1 MKSLLVVLIT
11 GFMLFSATLNAQN
24 FIDNGRVTGSFQFD
38 GQYYAQDDKLGIN
51 DSTLDGK
58 LFRMNGFGNIIYTNG
73 NFRAGF
79 RYEAY
84 LPPIAG
90 YNAKYEGHGIPY
102 YFAEYQF
109 KNIQITVGNFYEQF
123 GNGLVLRSYEEWTL
137 GYDNSIR
144 GARVKFQPYK
154 GIMLKGLIGTQRY
167 YWEPYENGNRG
178 IVRGLDA
185 EFYLNEMFSGMADFK
200 TKIIIGG
207 SFVSNYEKV
216 KDKTLVRDTV
226 IYKYNLP
233 SNVAAYAGRLRLI
246 HGGFQFNAEY
256 AYKINNPSAMN
267 NYIYKNGESLL
278 ATFSYSRKGLG
289 VALSGKRIDNM
300 SYKSRSTELGEAL
313 DINYLPPLTRPQT
326 YSLATIYPY
335 ATQPNGEMGIQAQ
348 INYTIPKRSK
358 LGGKYGTKIE
368 LNYSNIFN
376 IDKQAVAEGIPVDST
391 GTLGYKSDFFSV
403 GQPKYFETFNFIIAR
418 KFNTKFKMLLSYV
431 YQVYN
436 QAVLEEG
443 LSVSTPDYP
452 TIYAHIGIADLTYKL
467 TPTKSLR
474 MEIQHLYTDQDKGS
488 TKIKG
493 NWILGLLEFNIA
505 PKWFFT
511 VFDEFNYGNPDKDM
525 RLHYY
530 SVAMAY
536 VQGTSRIALSYGRQR
551 EGLLCV
557 GGVCRVVPA
566 ANGVTL
572 SISSSF

>member
-1 MKSLLVVLIT
+1 MKKILPVLIIAL
-11 GFMLFSATLNAQN
+11 GMIYSGVQAQS
-24 FIDNGRVTGSFQFD
+24 FTDMGKVTGSFQFD
-38 GQYYAQDDKLGIN
+38 GQYYGTDDKLGIT

-58 LFRMNGFGNIIYTNG
+58 LFRMNGFGKIIYTNG

-154 GIMLKGLIGTQRY
+154 GINLKGLIGTQRY
-167 YWEPYENGNRG
+167 YWEPYFNGDRG

-185 EFYLNEMFSGMADFK
+185 EFYLNEMFNGLAESR
-200 TKIIIGG
+200 TRVILGG

-216 KDKTLVRDTV
+216 KDKSLVRDT
-226 IYKYNLP
+226 ITYKYNLP
-233 SNVAAYAGRLRLI
+233 SNVAAYAARIRMI
-246 HGGFQFNAEY
+246 NGGFQLNAEY

-267 NYIYKNGESLL
+267 NYIYKNGELFLLSL
-278 ATFSYSRKGLG
+278 AYSTKGFG
-289 VALSGKRIDNM
+289 VSLSGKRIDNM
-300 SYKSRSTELGEAL
+300 SFKSRSSELGEAL
-313 DINYLPPLTRPQT
+313 DINFMPPLTHPQT

-335 ATQPNGEMGIQAQ
+335 ATQPNGEIGIQGKV
-348 INYTIPKRSK
+348 NYTIPKKSK
-358 LGGKYGTKIE
+358 LGGKYGSKIE
-368 LNYSNIFN
+368 LNYSNVFN
-376 IDKQAVAEGIPVDST
+376 IDKNEVVVGIPVDST
-391 GTLGYKSDFFSV
+391 GTMGYQSDFLAIGS
-403 GQPKYFETFNFIIAR
+403 PKYFESFDVMFSR
-418 KFNTKFKMLLSYV
+418 KISKKFKMILSYV

-436 QAVLEEG
+436 IDVIEG
-443 LSVSTPDYP
+443 HTGEPMV
-452 TIYAHIGIADLTYKL
+452 YANIAIADLTYKF

-474 MEIQHLYTDQDKGS
+474 FEYQQLFTEQDRGS
-488 TKIKG
+488 
-493 NWILGLLEFNIA
+493 WVMGLLEFNIA
-505 PKWFFT
+505 PAWFFT
-511 VFDEFNYGNPDKDM
+511 VYDEYNYGNPNKDM

-530 SVAMAY
+530 AAAMAW
-536 VQGTSRIALSYGRQR
+536 VQGTTRISLSYGRQR

-557 GGVCRVVPA
+557 GGVCRAVPA
-566 ANGVTL
+566 ANGATL
-572 SISSSF
+572 TISSSF

>member
-1 MKSLLVVLIT
+1 MKNLIPVLIT
-11 GFMLFSATLNAQN
+11 GLTLIFSGAQAQN
-24 FIDNGRVTGSFQFD
+24 FVNNGKVTGSFQFD
-38 GQYYAQDDKLGIN
+38 GQYYMEDDKLGIT

-144 GARVKFQPYK
+144 GARVKIQPYK
-154 GIMLKGLIGTQRY
+154 GIALKGLIGTQRY
-167 YWEPYENGNRG
+167 YWEPYANGNRG
-178 IVRGLDA
+178 IVKGIDA
-185 EFYLNEMFSGMADFK
+185 EFYLNDMFNGMADAK
-200 TKIIIGG
+200 TKIILGG

-216 KDKTLVRDTV
+216 ADKTLVRDTT

-233 SNVAAYAGRLRLI
+233 SNVAAYAGRLQLI
-246 HGGFQFNAEY
+246 YGGFQFNGEY

-289 VALSGKRIDNM
+289 VSLSGKRIDNM
-300 SYKSRSTELGEAL
+300 SYKSRSSELGEAL
-313 DINYLPPLTRPQT
+313 DINYLPPLTNPQT

-335 ATQPNGEMGIQAQ
+335 ATQPNGEIGIQAKV
-348 INYTIPKRSK
+348 NYTIPKRSK
-358 LGGKYGTKIE
+358 LGGKYGTRIE

-376 IDKQAVAEGIPVDST
+376 IDKQPVAEGIPVDST
-391 GTLGYKSDFFSV
+391 GTLGYKSDFFAI
-403 GQPKYFETFNFIIAR
+403 GQPKYFESFDVLLNK
-418 KFNTKFKMLLSYV
+418 KFNSKFKMILSYV
-431 YQVYN
+431 YQAYNIDVIEGHTGEPMVYAN
-436 QAVLEEG
+436 IA
-443 LSVSTPDYP
+443 
-452 TIYAHIGIADLTYKL
+452 IADLTYKF

-474 MEIQHLYTDQDKGS
+474 MEVQHLFTEQDRGD
-488 TKIKG
+488 
-493 NWILGLLEFNIA
+493 WAMALLEFNIA

-511 VFDEFNYGNPDKDM
+511 VFDEYNYGNPDKDM
-525 RLHYY
+525 QLHYY
-530 SVAMAY
+530 SAAMAF

-557 GGVCRVVPA
+557 GGVCRAVPA

-572 SISSSF
+572 TISSSF

>member
-1 MKSLLVVLIT
+1 MKNLLPVLIAVFILAYS
-11 GFMLFSATLNAQN
+11 GVHAQN
-24 FIDNGRVTGSFQFD
+24 FVDGGKVTGSFQFD
-38 GQYYAQDDKLGIN
+38 GQYYGEDEALGIN

-90 YNAKYEGHGIPY
+90 YNSKYEGHGIPY

-123 GNGLVLRSYEEWTL
+123 GNGLVLRTYEEWTL

-154 GIMLKGLIGTQRY
+154 GIALKGLIGTQRY
-167 YWEPYENGNRG
+167 YWEPYANGNRG
-178 IVRGLDA
+178 IVKGLDA
-185 EFYLNEMFSGMADFK
+185 EFYLNQMFNGMAETK
-200 TKIIIGG
+200 TKIILGG

-216 KDKTLVRDTV
+216 ADKTLIQDTT
-226 IYKYNLP
+226 IYKYKLP
-233 SNVAAYAGRLRLI
+233 NNVAAYAGRLRLI

-256 AYKINNPSAMN
+256 AYKINNPSAIN
-267 NYIYKNGESLL
+267 NYIYKNGESLI
-278 ATFSYSRKGLG
+278 ASFAYSRKGLG
-289 VALSGKRIDNM
+289 ISIAGKRIDNM

-313 DINYLPPLTRPQT
+313 DINFLPPLTNPQA

-335 ATQPNGEMGIQAQ
+335 ATQPNGELGIQGKL
-348 INYTIPKRSK
+348 NYTIPKRSK

-368 LNYSNIFN
+368 LNYSNIYN
-376 IDKQAVAEGIPVDST
+376 IDKQQVADDIPVDST
-391 GTLGYKSDFFSV
+391 GTLGYKSDFFAIGS
-403 GQPKYFETFNFIIAR
+403 PKYFETFDIFMSR
-418 KFNTKFKMLLSYV
+418 KFNKKFKMIVSYV
-431 YQVYN
+431 YQAYNIDVIEGHTGEPMVYAN
-436 QAVLEEG
+436 IV
-443 LSVSTPDYP
+443 
-452 TIYAHIGIADLTYKL
+452 IADLTYKF
-467 TPTKSLR
+467 TPVKALR
-474 MEIQHLYTDQDKGS
+474 LEAQHLFTKQDRGD
-488 TKIKG
+488 
-493 NWILGLLEFNIA
+493 WVMALLEFNIA

-511 VFDEFNYGNPDKDM
+511 VFDEYNYGNPDNAM

-530 SVAMAY
+530 SAAMAY

-557 GGVCRVVPA
+557 GGVCRLVPA
-566 ANGVTL
+566 SNGVTL
-572 SISSSF
+572 TISSSF

>member
-1 MKSLLVVLIT
+1 LII
-11 GFMLFSATLNAQN
+11 GFILFSTSLNAQN
-24 FIDNGRVTGSFQFD
+24 FIDNGRVTGNFQFD

-144 GARVKFQPYK
+144 GARVKFQPYR

-167 YWEPYENGNRG
+167 YWEPYANGNRG

-335 ATQPNGEMGIQAQ
+335 ATQPNGEIGMQAQ

-358 LGGKYGTKIE
+358 LGGRYGTKIE

-376 IDKQAVAEGIPVDST
+376 IDKQPVAEGIPVDST
-391 GTLGYKSDFFSV
+391 GTLGYKSDFFSI
-403 GQPKYFETFNFIIAR
+403 GQPKYFETFNLVIAR
-418 KFNTKFKMLLSYV
+418 KFNSKFKMLLSYV
-431 YQVYN
+431 NQVYN
-436 QAVLEEG
+436 IDVIEG
-443 LSVSTPDYP
+443 HTGAPMVYTN
-452 TIYAHIGIADLTYKL
+452 IVIADLTYKF

-474 MEIQHLYTDQDKGS
+474 MEYQQLFTKQDRGD
-488 TKIKG
+488 
-493 NWILGLLEFNIA
+493 WVMGLLEFNIA

-536 VQGTSRIALSYGRQR
+536 VRGTSRIALSYGRQR

-557 GGVCRVVPA
+557 GGVCRVVPS
-566 ANGVTL
+566 ANGITL

>member
-1 MKSLLVVLIT
+1 MKNLIPVLIT
-11 GFMLFSATLNAQN
+11 GLTLIFSGAQAQN
-24 FIDNGRVTGSFQFD
+24 FVDYGKVTGSFQFD
-38 GQYYAQDDKLGIN
+38 GQYYMEDDKLGIT

-58 LFRMNGFGNIIYTNG
+58 LFRFNGFGNIIYTNG

-90 YNAKYEGHGIPY
+90 YNQKYEGHGIPY

-144 GARVKFQPYK
+144 GARVKIQPYK
-154 GIMLKGLIGTQRY
+154 GIALKGLIGTQRY
-167 YWEPYENGNRG
+167 YWEPYANGNRG
-178 IVRGLDA
+178 IVKGIDA
-185 EFYLNEMFSGMADFK
+185 EFYLNDMFNGMADAK
-200 TKIIIGG
+200 TKIILGG

-226 IYKYNLP
+226 IYKYILP
-233 SNVAAYAGRLRLI
+233 SNVAAYAGRLQLI
-246 HGGFQFNAEY
+246 YGGFQFNGEY

-267 NYIYKNGESLL
+267 NYIYKNGESML
-278 ATFSYSRKGLG
+278 ATLSYSRKGLG
-289 VALSGKRIDNM
+289 ISLSGKRIDNM
-300 SYKSRSTELGEAL
+300 SYKSRSSELGEAL
-313 DINYLPPLTRPQT
+313 DINYLPPLTNPQT

-335 ATQPNGEMGIQAQ
+335 ATQPNGEIGIQAKV
-348 INYTIPKRSK
+348 NYMIPKRSK
-358 LGGKYGTKIE
+358 LGGKYGTRIE

-376 IDKQAVAEGIPVDST
+376 IDKQPVAAGIPVDST
-391 GTLGYKSDFFSV
+391 GTLGYKSDFFTI
-403 GQPKYFETFNFIIAR
+403 GQPKYFESFDVLLNK
-418 KFNTKFKMLLSYV
+418 KFNSKFKMILSYV
-431 YQVYN
+431 YQAYNIDVIEGHTGEPIVYTN
-436 QAVLEEG
+436 IA
-443 LSVSTPDYP
+443 
-452 TIYAHIGIADLTYKL
+452 IADLTYRF

-474 MEIQHLYTDQDKGS
+474 FEYQQLFTQQDRGD
-488 TKIKG
+488 
-493 NWILGLLEFNIA
+493 WVMALLEFNIA

-511 VFDEFNYGNPDKDM
+511 VFDEYNYGNPDKDM
-525 RLHYY
+525 QLHYY
-530 SVAMAY
+530 SAAMAF

-557 GGVCRVVPA
+557 GGVCRAVPA

-572 SISSSF
+572 TISSSF

>member
-1 MKSLLVVLIT
+1 MKNLIPVLIT
-11 GFMLFSATLNAQN
+11 GLTLIFSGTQAQN
-24 FIDNGRVTGSFQFD
+24 FVDGGKVTGSFQFD
-38 GQYYAQDDKLGIN
+38 GQYYMEDEQLGITE
-51 DSTLDGK
+51 DKLDGK

-90 YNAKYEGHGIPY
+90 YNQKYEGHGIPY

-109 KNIQITVGNFYEQF
+109 KNIQITIGNFYEQF

-144 GARVKFQPYK
+144 GARVKIQPYK
-154 GIMLKGLIGTQRY
+154 GIALKGLIGTQRY
-167 YWEPYENGNRG
+167 YWEPYANGNRG
-178 IVRGLDA
+178 IVKGIDA
-185 EFYLNEMFSGMADFK
+185 EFYLNDMFNGMADAK
-200 TKIIIGG
+200 TKIILGG

-216 KDKTLVRDTV
+216 ADKTLVRDTT

-233 SNVAAYAGRLRLI
+233 SNVAAYAGRLQLI
-246 HGGFQFNAEY
+246 YGGFQFNGEY
-256 AYKINNPSAMN
+256 AYKINNPAAMN

-278 ATFSYSRKGLG
+278 ATLSYSRKGLG
-289 VALSGKRIDNM
+289 ISLSGKRIDNM
-300 SYKSRSTELGEAL
+300 SYKSRSSELGEAL
-313 DINYLPPLTRPQT
+313 DINYLPPLTNPQT

-335 ATQPNGEMGIQAQ
+335 ATQPNGEIGIQAKV
-348 INYTIPKRSK
+348 NYTIPKRSK
-358 LGGKYGTKIE
+358 LGGKYGTRIE

-376 IDKQAVAEGIPVDST
+376 IDKLPVAEGIPVDST
-391 GTLGYKSDFFSV
+391 GTLGYKSDFFAI
-403 GQPKYFETFNFIIAR
+403 GQPKYFESFDVLLNK
-418 KFNTKFKMLLSYV
+418 KFNSKFKMILSYV

-436 QAVLEEG
+436 IDVIEG
-443 LSVSTPDYP
+443 HTGEPKV
-452 TIYAHIGIADLTYKL
+452 YAHIGIADLTYKF

-474 MEIQHLYTDQDKGS
+474 MEVQHLFSKQDRGD
-488 TKIKG
+488 
-493 NWILGLLEFNIA
+493 WAMALLEFNIA

-511 VFDEFNYGNPDKDM
+511 VFDEYNYGNPDKDM
-525 RLHYY
+525 QLHYY
-530 SVAMAY
+530 SAAMAF

-557 GGVCRVVPA
+557 GGVCRAVPA

-572 SISSSF
+572 TISSSF

>member
-1 MKSLLVVLIT
+1 MKNILPVLIAVFT
-11 GFMLFSATLNAQN
+11 LFTTVATAQN
-24 FIDNGRVTGSFQFD
+24 FIDRGKVSGSFQFD
-38 GQYYAQDDKLGIN
+38 GQFYGTDEALGIT

-58 LFRMNGFGNIIYTNG
+58 VFRMNGFGNIIYTNG

-90 YNAKYEGHGIPY
+90 YNANYEGHGIPY

-144 GARVKFQPYK
+144 GARVKFQPYQ
-154 GIMLKGLIGTQRY
+154 GIALKGLIGTQRY
-167 YWEPYENGNRG
+167 FWEPYANGNRG
-178 IVRGLDA
+178 IVKGFDA
-185 EFYLNEMFSGMADFK
+185 EFYLNEMFNGMNETK
-200 TKIIIGG
+200 TKIILGG
-207 SFVSNYEKV
+207 SFVSNYENV
-216 KDKTLVRDTV
+216 PDKTLVRDTA

-233 SNVAAYAGRLRLI
+233 KNVAAYAGRLRLI

-256 AYKINNPSAMN
+256 AYKINNPSAIN

-278 ATFSYSRKGLG
+278 ASIAYSRKGFG
-289 VALSGKRIDNM
+289 ISFSGKRIDNM
-300 SYKSRSTELGEAL
+300 SYKSRASELGEAL
-313 DINYLPPLTRPQT
+313 DINFLPPLTNPQA

-335 ATQPNGEMGIQAQ
+335 ATQPNGELGIQGKL
-348 INYTIPKRSK
+348 NYTIPKRSK

-376 IDKQAVAEGIPVDST
+376 IDKQQVADDIPVDST
-391 GTLGYKSDFFSV
+391 GTLGYQSDFFAV
-403 GQPKYFETFNFIIAR
+403 GSPKYFESFDIRLNR
-418 KFNTKFKMLLSYV
+418 KFNKKFKMILSYV

-436 QAVLEEG
+436 IDVIEG
-443 LSVSTPDYP
+443 HTGEPMVFAN
-452 TIYAHIGIADLTYKL
+452 IAIADLTYKL

-474 MEIQHLYTDQDKGS
+474 MEYQHLFTKQDRGD
-488 TKIKG
+488 
-493 NWILGLLEFNIA
+493 WAMALLEFNIA

-511 VFDEFNYGNPDKDM
+511 VFDEFNYGNPEEDM

-530 SVAMAY
+530 SAAMAY
-536 VQGTSRIALSYGRQR
+536 VQGTTRIALSYGRQR

-557 GGVCRVVPA
+557 GGVCRAVPA

-572 SISSSF
+572 TFTSSF

>member
-1 MKSLLVVLIT
+1 MAFTMIGSGV
-11 GFMLFSATLNAQN
+11 FAQS
-24 FIDNGRVTGSFQFD
+24 FIENGKVTGSFQFD
-38 GQYYAQDDKLGIN
+38 GQYYGTDEKLGIT

-73 NFRAGF
+73 NFRAGL

-90 YNAKYEGHGIPY
+90 FNAKYEGHGIPY

-144 GARVKFQPYK
+144 GVRVKFQPYK
-154 GIMLKGLIGTQRY
+154 GITLKGLIGTQRY
-167 YWEPYENGNRG
+167 YWEPYFNGDRG
-178 IVRGLDA
+178 IVRGLDG
-185 EFYLNEMFSGMADFK
+185 EFYLNDMFKGMAESK
-200 TKIIIGG
+200 ARIILGG

-216 KDKTLVRDTV
+216 KDKTLVRDTTT
-226 IYKYNLP
+226 YKYNLP

-246 HGGFQFNAEY
+246 YGGFQLNTEY

-267 NYIYKNGESLL
+267 NYIYKNGELFL
-278 ATFSYSRKGLG
+278 ASVSYSQKGFG
-289 VALSGKRIDNM
+289 ISLSGKRIDNM

-313 DINYLPPLTRPQT
+313 DINYMPPSTHSQT

-335 ATQPNGEMGIQAQ
+335 ATQPNGEIGIQGKV
-348 INYTIPKRSK
+348 NYTIPKRSK
-358 LGGKYGTKIE
+358 LGGKYGTRIE

-376 IDKQAVAEGIPVDST
+376 IDKQPVAEGIPIDST
-391 GTLGYKSDFFSV
+391 GTLGYKSDFLAI
-403 GQPKYFETFNFIIAR
+403 GEPKYFESFDVILNK
-418 KFNTKFKMLLSYV
+418 KFSKTFKMILSYV
-431 YQVYN
+431 YQAYN
-436 QAVLEEG
+436 IDVIEG
-443 LSVSTPDYP
+443 HTGEPMV
-452 TIYAHIGIADLTYKL
+452 YAHIGIADMTYKF

-474 MEIQHLYTDQDKGS
+474 MEVQHLFTEQDRGD
-488 TKIKG
+488 
-493 NWILGLLEFNIA
+493 WAMALLEFNIA

-511 VFDEFNYGNPDKDM
+511 VYDEYNYGNPDTDM
-525 RLHYY
+525 QLHYY
-530 SVAMAY
+530 SAAMAY
-536 VQGTSRIALSYGRQR
+536 VQGTTRISLSYGRQR

-557 GGVCRVVPA
+557 GGVCRAVPA
-566 ANGVTL
+566 ANGVSI

>member
-1 MKSLLVVLIT
+1 MKKLIPVLIT
-11 GFMLFSATLNAQN
+11 GLTMIFSGAQAQN
-24 FIDNGRVTGSFQFD
+24 FVDFGQVSGSFQFD
-38 GQYYAQDDKLGIN
+38 GQYYMEDDKLGIT

-90 YNAKYEGHGIPY
+90 YNQKYEGHGIPY

-144 GARVKFQPYK
+144 GARVKIQPYK
-154 GIMLKGLIGTQRY
+154 GIALKGLIGTQRY
-167 YWEPYENGNRG
+167 YWEPYANGNRG
-178 IVRGLDA
+178 IVKGIDA
-185 EFYLNEMFSGMADFK
+185 EFYLNDMFNGMADAK
-200 TKIIIGG
+200 TKIILGG

-216 KDKTLVRDTV
+216 ADKTLVRDTT

-233 SNVAAYAGRLRLI
+233 SNVAAYAGRLQLI
-246 HGGFQFNAEY
+246 YGGFQFNGEY

-267 NYIYKNGESLL
+267 NYIYKNGESML

-289 VALSGKRIDNM
+289 VSLSGKRIDNM
-300 SYKSRSTELGEAL
+300 SYKSRSSELGEAL
-313 DINYLPPLTRPQT
+313 DINYLPPLTNPQA

-335 ATQPNGEMGIQAQ
+335 ATQPNGEIGIQAKV
-348 INYTIPKRSK
+348 NYMIPKRSK
-358 LGGKYGTKIE
+358 LGGKYGTRIE

-376 IDKQAVAEGIPVDST
+376 IDKQPVAAGIPVDST
-391 GTLGYKSDFFSV
+391 GTLGYKSDFFAI
-403 GQPKYFETFNFIIAR
+403 GQPKYFESFDVLLNK
-418 KFNTKFKMLLSYV
+418 KFNSKFKMILSYV
-431 YQVYN
+431 YQAYNIDVIEGHTGEPIVYTN
-436 QAVLEEG
+436 IA
-443 LSVSTPDYP
+443 
-452 TIYAHIGIADLTYKL
+452 IADLTYRF

-474 MEIQHLYTDQDKGS
+474 FEYQQLFTRQDRGD
-488 TKIKG
+488 
-493 NWILGLLEFNIA
+493 WVMALLEFNIA

-511 VFDEFNYGNPDKDM
+511 VFDEYNYGNPDKDM
-525 RLHYY
+525 QLHYY
-530 SVAMAY
+530 SAAMAF

-557 GGVCRVVPA
+557 GGVCRAVPA

-572 SISSSF
+572 TISSSF

>member
-1 MKSLLVVLIT
+1 
-11 GFMLFSATLNAQN
+11 
-24 FIDNGRVTGSFQFD
+24 
-38 GQYYAQDDKLGIN
+38 
-51 DSTLDGK
+51 
-58 LFRMNGFGNIIYTNG
+58 
-73 NFRAGF
+73 
-79 RYEAY
+79 
-84 LPPIAG
+84 
-90 YNAKYEGHGIPY
+90 
-102 YFAEYQF
+102 
-109 KNIQITVGNFYEQF
+109 
-123 GNGLVLRSYEEWTL
+123 
-137 GYDNSIR
+137 
-144 GARVKFQPYK
+144 
-154 GIMLKGLIGTQRY
+154 
-167 YWEPYENGNRG
+167 
-178 IVRGLDA
+178 
-185 EFYLNEMFSGMADFK
+185 
-200 TKIIIGG
+200 
-207 SFVSNYEKV
+207 
-216 KDKTLVRDTV
+216 
-226 IYKYNLP
+226 
-233 SNVAAYAGRLRLI
+233 
-246 HGGFQFNAEY
+246 
-256 AYKINNPSAMN
+256 
-267 NYIYKNGESLL
+267 LL

-289 VALSGKRIDNM
+289 VSLSGKRIDNM
-300 SYKSRSTELGEAL
+300 SYKSRSSELGEAL
-313 DINYLPPLTRPQT
+313 DINYLPPLTRPQA

-335 ATQPNGEMGIQAQ
+335 ATQANGEMGIQGQ
-348 INYTIPKRSK
+348 INFTIPKKSK

-391 GTLGYKSDFFSV
+391 GTLGYKSDFFSI
-403 GQPKYFETFNFIIAR
+403 GQPKYFETFNFVIAR

-443 LSVSTPDYP
+443 LFVSTPDYP

-525 RLHYY
+525 QLHYY

-572 SISSSF
+572 TLSSSF

>member
-1 MKSLLVVLIT
+1 MALGLISS
-11 GFMLFSATLNAQN
+11 GLYAQS
-24 FIDNGRVTGSFQFD
+24 FTDMGRVTGSFQFD
-38 GQYYAQDDKLGIN
+38 GQYYGTDDKLGIT

-58 LFRMNGFGNIIYTNG
+58 VFRMNGFGNIIYTNG

-90 YNAKYEGHGIPY
+90 YNAKYEGHGVPY

-109 KNIQITVGNFYEQF
+109 KNVQITIGNFYEQF

-154 GIMLKGLIGTQRY
+154 GIALKALIGTQRY
-167 YWEPYENGNRG
+167 YWEPYFNGDRG
-178 IVRGLDA
+178 IVKGFDA
-185 EFYLNEMFSGMADFK
+185 EFYLNEMFNGMNDMK
-200 TKIIIGG
+200 TKIILGG

-216 KDKTLVRDTV
+216 KDKSLVRDT
-226 IYKYNLP
+226 ITYKYKLP
-233 SNVAAYAGRLRLI
+233 SNVAAYAGRLRLV

-267 NYIYKNGESLL
+267 NYIYKYGESLL
-278 ATFSYSRKGLG
+278 ATVAYSRKGLG
-289 VALSGKRIDNM
+289 VSLSGKRIDNM
-300 SYKSRSTELGEAL
+300 SYKSRSSELGEAL
-313 DINYLPPLTRPQT
+313 DINYMPPLTNPQA
-326 YSLATIYPY
+326 YSLASIYPY
-335 ATQPNGEMGIQAQ
+335 ATQPNGEIGIQGQ
-348 INYTIPKRSK
+348 VNYTVPKKSK

-376 IDKQAVAEGIPVDST
+376 IDKQQVANDIPVDST
-391 GTLGYKSDFFSV
+391 GTLGYSSDFFAIGS
-403 GQPKYFETFNFIIAR
+403 PKYFETFDVLINR
-418 KFNTKFKMLLSYV
+418 KFNKKFKMILSYV

-436 QAVLEEG
+436 IDVIEG
-443 LSVSTPDYP
+443 HTGEPMV
-452 TIYAHIGIADLTYKL
+452 YANIAIADLTYKF

-474 MEIQHLYTDQDKGS
+474 FEYQQLFTHEDRGEWVM
-488 TKIKG
+488 
-493 NWILGLLEFNIA
+493 GLLEFNIA

-511 VFDEFNYGNPDKDM
+511 VFDEYNYGNPDKDM
-525 RLHYY
+525 QLHYY

-536 VQGTSRIALSYGRQR
+536 VQNTTRIALSYGRQR

-557 GGVCRVVPA
+557 GGVCRAVPA

-572 SISSSF
+572 TISSNF

>member
-1 MKSLLVVLIT
+1 MKNLIPVLIT
-11 GFMLFSATLNAQN
+11 GLTLIFSGAQAQN
-24 FIDNGRVTGSFQFD
+24 FVDYGKVTGSFQFD
-38 GQYYAQDDKLGIN
+38 GQYYMEDDKLGIT

-58 LFRMNGFGNIIYTNG
+58 LFRFNGFGNIIYTNG

-90 YNAKYEGHGIPY
+90 YNQKYEGHGIPY

-144 GARVKFQPYK
+144 GARVKIQPYK
-154 GIMLKGLIGTQRY
+154 GIALKGLIGTQRY
-167 YWEPYENGNRG
+167 YWEPYANGNRG
-178 IVRGLDA
+178 IVKGIDA
-185 EFYLNEMFSGMADFK
+185 EFYLNDMFNGMADAK
-200 TKIIIGG
+200 TKIILGG

-226 IYKYNLP
+226 IYKYILP
-233 SNVAAYAGRLRLI
+233 SNVAAYAGRLQLI
-246 HGGFQFNAEY
+246 YGGFQFNGEY

-267 NYIYKNGESLL
+267 NYIYKNGESML

-289 VALSGKRIDNM
+289 VSLSGKRIDNM
-300 SYKSRSTELGEAL
+300 SYKSRSSELGEAL
-313 DINYLPPLTRPQT
+313 DINYLPPLTNPQT

-335 ATQPNGEMGIQAQ
+335 ATQPNGEIGIQAKV
-348 INYTIPKRSK
+348 NYMIPKRSK
-358 LGGKYGTKIE
+358 LGGKYGTRIE

-376 IDKQAVAEGIPVDST
+376 IDKQPVAAGIPVDST
-391 GTLGYKSDFFSV
+391 GTLGYKSDFFTI
-403 GQPKYFETFNFIIAR
+403 GQPKYFESFDVLLNK
-418 KFNTKFKMLLSYV
+418 KFNSKFKMILSYV
-431 YQVYN
+431 YQAYNIDVIEGHTGEPMVYAN
-436 QAVLEEG
+436 IA
-443 LSVSTPDYP
+443 
-452 TIYAHIGIADLTYKL
+452 IADLTYRF

-474 MEIQHLYTDQDKGS
+474 FEYQQLFTQQDRGD
-488 TKIKG
+488 
-493 NWILGLLEFNIA
+493 WVMALLEFNIA

-511 VFDEFNYGNPDKDM
+511 VFDEYNYGNPDKDM
-525 RLHYY
+525 QLHYY
-530 SVAMAY
+530 SAAMAF

-557 GGVCRVVPA
+557 GGVCRAVPA

-572 SISSSF
+572 TISSSF

>member
-1 MKSLLVVLIT
+1 MKNLLAVLTI
-11 GFMLFSATLNAQN
+11 GFILFSTGLNAQN

-79 RYEAY
+79 RYETY

-109 KNIQITVGNFYEQF
+109 NNIQITVGNFYEQF

-144 GARVKFQPYK
+144 GARVKFQPFR

-167 YWEPYENGNRG
+167 YWEPYANGNRG

-185 EFYLNEMFSGMADFK
+185 EFYLNEMFSRMADFK
-200 TKIIIGG
+200 TKIILGG

-226 IYKYNLP
+226 IYKYKLP

-278 ATFSYSRKGLG
+278 ATFSYSQKGLG
-289 VALSGKRIDNM
+289 VSLSGKRIDNM
-300 SYKSRSTELGEAL
+300 SYKSRSSELGEAL

-335 ATQPNGEMGIQAQ
+335 ATQPNGEMGIQGQ

-376 IDKQAVAEGIPVDST
+376 IDKQPVANGIPVDST

-418 KFNTKFKMLLSYV
+418 KFNSKFKMLLSYV
-431 YQVYN
+431 NQVYN
-436 QAVLEEG
+436 IDVIEG
-443 LSVSTPDYP
+443 HTGASMVYTN
-452 TIYAHIGIADLTYKL
+452 IVIADLTYKF

-474 MEIQHLYTDQDKGS
+474 MEYQQLFTKQDRGD
-488 TKIKG
+488 
-493 NWILGLLEFNIA
+493 WVMGLLEFNIA

-566 ANGVTL
+566 ANGITL
-572 SISSSF
+572 TISSSF

>member
-1 MKSLLVVLIT
+1 MKNLIPVLIT
-11 GFMLFSATLNAQN
+11 GLTLIFSGAQAQN
-24 FIDNGRVTGSFQFD
+24 FVDFGQVSGSFQFD
-38 GQYYAQDDKLGIN
+38 GQYYMEDDKLGIT

-90 YNAKYEGHGIPY
+90 YNQKYEGHGIPY

-144 GARVKFQPYK
+144 GARVKIQPYK
-154 GIMLKGLIGTQRY
+154 GIALKGLIGTQRY
-167 YWEPYENGNRG
+167 YWEPYANGNRG
-178 IVRGLDA
+178 IVKGIDA
-185 EFYLNEMFSGMADFK
+185 EFYLNDMFNGMADAK
-200 TKIIIGG
+200 TKIILGG

-226 IYKYNLP
+226 IYKYILP
-233 SNVAAYAGRLRLI
+233 SNVAAYAGRLQLI
-246 HGGFQFNAEY
+246 YGGFQLNGEY

-289 VALSGKRIDNM
+289 VSLSGKRIDNM
-300 SYKSRSTELGEAL
+300 SYKSRSSELGEAL
-313 DINYLPPLTRPQT
+313 DINYLPPLTNPQT

-335 ATQPNGEMGIQAQ
+335 ATQPNGEIGIQAKV
-348 INYTIPKRSK
+348 NYMIPKRSK
-358 LGGKYGTKIE
+358 LGGKYGTRIE

-376 IDKQAVAEGIPVDST
+376 IDKQPVAAGIPVDST
-391 GTLGYKSDFFSV
+391 GTLGYKSDFFAI
-403 GQPKYFETFNFIIAR
+403 GQPKYFESFDVLLNK
-418 KFNTKFKMLLSYV
+418 KFNSKFKMILSYV
-431 YQVYN
+431 YQAYNIDVIEGHTGEPIVYTN
-436 QAVLEEG
+436 IA
-443 LSVSTPDYP
+443 
-452 TIYAHIGIADLTYKL
+452 IADLTYRF

-474 MEIQHLYTDQDKGS
+474 FEYQQLFTRQDRGD
-488 TKIKG
+488 
-493 NWILGLLEFNIA
+493 WVMALLEFNIA

-511 VFDEFNYGNPDKDM
+511 VFDEYNYGNPDKDM
-525 RLHYY
+525 QLHYY
-530 SVAMAY
+530 SAAMAF

-557 GGVCRVVPA
+557 GGVCRAVPA

-572 SISSSF
+572 TISSSF

>member
-1 MKSLLVVLIT
+1 MKNLIPVLIT
-11 GFMLFSATLNAQN
+11 GLILIFSGARAQN
-24 FIDNGRVTGSFQFD
+24 FVDFGQVSGSFQFD
-38 GQYYAQDDKLGIN
+38 GQYYMEDDKLGIT

-90 YNAKYEGHGIPY
+90 YNQKYEGHGIPY

-144 GARVKFQPYK
+144 GARVKIQPYK
-154 GIMLKGLIGTQRY
+154 GIALKGLIGTQRY
-167 YWEPYENGNRG
+167 YWEPYANGNRG
-178 IVRGLDA
+178 IVKGIDA
-185 EFYLNEMFSGMADFK
+185 EFYLNDMFNGMADAK
-200 TKIIIGG
+200 TKIILGG

-226 IYKYNLP
+226 IYKYVLP
-233 SNVAAYAGRLRLI
+233 SNVAAYAGRLQLI
-246 HGGFQFNAEY
+246 YGGFQFSGEY

-267 NYIYKNGESLL
+267 NYIYKNGESML
-278 ATFSYSRKGLG
+278 ATLSYSRKGLG
-289 VALSGKRIDNM
+289 ISLSGKRIDNM
-300 SYKSRSTELGEAL
+300 SYKSRSSELGEAL
-313 DINYLPPLTRPQT
+313 DINYLPPLTTPQT

-335 ATQPNGEMGIQAQ
+335 ATQPNGEIGIQAKV
-348 INYTIPKRSK
+348 NYMIPKRSK
-358 LGGKYGTKIE
+358 LGGKYGTRIE

-376 IDKQAVAEGIPVDST
+376 IDKQPVAAGIPVDST
-391 GTLGYKSDFFSV
+391 GTLGYKSDFFTI
-403 GQPKYFETFNFIIAR
+403 GQPKYFESFDVLLNK
-418 KFNTKFKMLLSYV
+418 KFNSKFKMILSYV

-436 QAVLEEG
+436 IDVIEG
-443 LSVSTPDYP
+443 HTGEPMV
-452 TIYAHIGIADLTYKL
+452 YAHIGIADLTYKF

-474 MEIQHLYTDQDKGS
+474 MEVQHLFTEQDRGD
-488 TKIKG
+488 
-493 NWILGLLEFNIA
+493 WAMALLEFNIA

-511 VFDEFNYGNPDKDM
+511 VFDEYNYGNPDKDM
-525 RLHYY
+525 QLHYY
-530 SVAMAY
+530 SAAMAF

-557 GGVCRVVPA
+557 GGVCRAVPA

-572 SISSSF
+572 TISSSF

>member
-1 MKSLLVVLIT
+1 MKNLLAVLII
-11 GFMLFSATLNAQN
+11 GFILISTALNAQN
-24 FIDNGRVTGSFQFD
+24 FIDNGKVTGSFQFD
-38 GQYYAQDDKLGIN
+38 GQYYAQDDKLGIT

-167 YWEPYENGNRG
+167 YWEPYANGNRG

-226 IYKYNLP
+226 IYKYKLP
-233 SNVAAYAGRLRLI
+233 SNVAAMAARLRLI
-246 HGGFQFNAEY
+246 HGGFQFNVEY
-256 AYKINNPSAMN
+256 AYKMNNPSAIKPR
-267 NYIYKNGESLL
+267 YIYKNGESLL

-289 VALSGKRIDNM
+289 VSLSGKRIDNM
-300 SYKSRSTELGEAL
+300 SYKSRSSELGEAL

-376 IDKQAVAEGIPVDST
+376 IDKQPVADGIPVDST

-403 GQPKYFETFNFIIAR
+403 GQPKYFETFSFIIAR

-431 YQVYN
+431 SQVYN
-436 QAVLEEG
+436 IDVIEG
-443 LSVSTPDYP
+443 HTGEPMVYTD
-452 TIYAHIGIADLTYKL
+452 IVIADLTYKF

-474 MEIQHLYTDQDKGS
+474 MEYQQLFTKQDRGD
-488 TKIKG
+488 
-493 NWILGLLEFNIA
+493 WVMGLLEFNIA

-566 ANGVTL
+566 ANGITL
-572 SISSSF
+572 TISSSF